1 VVLRQSFVF
10 RHSAVPTADNKN
22 VEVVHWHLGRQELNM
37 IDQISAG
44 GTPGGLVTPKLQVD
58 LTRAQAV
65 RTEKTPQ
72 QTDTPREDSVQLSP
86 SAQARILRREGKS
99 IPQIAIQL
107 GLSTLTVDAFFKE

>member
-1 VVLRQSFVF
+1 
-10 RHSAVPTADNKN
+10 
-22 VEVVHWHLGRQELNM
+22 M

-65 RTEKTPQ
+65 RTEKAP
-72 QTDTPREDSVQLSP
+72 DSVQLSP